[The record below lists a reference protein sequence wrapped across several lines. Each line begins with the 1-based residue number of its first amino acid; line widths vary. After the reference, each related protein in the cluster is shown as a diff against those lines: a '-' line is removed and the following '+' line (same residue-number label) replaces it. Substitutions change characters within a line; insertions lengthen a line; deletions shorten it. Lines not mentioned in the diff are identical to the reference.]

1 MLIKKTIVLTDGVN
15 AIGHLSI
22 IRVGNETGAKLTLA
36 KPYDGLQLAIKMGN
50 KAQENYMIS
59 GLKSEYVLKGMVE
72 PNDQIGVKIL
82 GENGM
87 VASGGIREIVSEK
100 SPYFE
105 ENIAQSENAKT
116 SNIEQLKTDNKEPI
130 IAENERE
137 IGEIQEPK
145 EVENTDQEQAEIVQ
159 EKVVESIKSNPDTAK
174 DETLKVEQ
182 KEEDK
187 SSPIITPFKSIKGE
201 NFYRNVKG
209 KLNEI
214 MTVNPREKKLEEL
227 IPDSKWVRVYYDK
240 GEYYVVGIL
249 TEDGEVTFLAYGVP
263 GVKRVKP
270 PKDAEE
276 LCDFVEVESSIGEG
290 YWIMFQNA
298 KNGEIV
304 KSL

>member
-36 KPYDGLQLAIKMGN
+36 KPYDGLQIAIKMGN

-59 GLKSEYVLKGMVE
+59 GLKSEYVLKGMIE

-100 SPYFE
+100 MPCAE

-116 SNIEQLKTDNKEPI
+116 SNIEQPKTDNREPI

-263 GVKRVKP
+263 GVRRVKP

>member
-59 GLKSEYVLKGMVE
+59 GLKNEYVLKGMVE

-100 SPYFE
+100 MPYFE

-116 SNIEQLKTDNKEPI
+116 SNIEQPKTDNREPI
-130 IAENERE
+130 IAENEKE

-159 EKVVESIKSNPDTAK
+159 EKVVESAKSNPDTVQ